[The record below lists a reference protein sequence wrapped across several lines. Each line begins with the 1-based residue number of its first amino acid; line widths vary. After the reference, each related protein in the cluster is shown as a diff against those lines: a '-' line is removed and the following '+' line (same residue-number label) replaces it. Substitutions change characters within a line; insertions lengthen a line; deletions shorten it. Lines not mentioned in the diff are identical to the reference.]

1 MEFTIQQ
8 AQDLKNF
15 LSDNEALEHLDE
27 YTSILKTI
35 DSNTMKEVAFDLS
48 GEQTDD
54 IREVYAYMMRNR
66 LTRLD
71 LLKKASKKAKK

>member
-35 DSNTMKEVAFDLS
+35 DLNTMKEVAFDLS

>member
-1 MEFTIQQ
+1 MEFTKEQ

-15 LSDNEALEHLDE
+15 LSENEALEFLSE
-27 YTSILKTI
+27 YETILKTI
-35 DSNTMKEVAFDLS
+35 ESNTMKEVAFDLE

-54 IREVYAYMMRNR
+54 VKEVYAYMMRNK

-71 LLKKASKKAKK
+71 LLKKSFNKLKK